1 MAVFA
6 PATCRSPHSP
16 RSWRTASTSVNMPY
30 IPLWVYDSPPPLVF
44 IGNGPPGAVRPPDT
58 NGPPSPGLQ
67 KPVASSP
74 ITGTIV
80 NAS

>member
-1 MAVFA
+1 MVSTLEDMRKWAVSL
-6 PATCRSPHSP
+6 ATGSLL
-16 RSWRTASTSVNMPY
+16 MPEVWKEATTDMV
-30 IPLWVYDSPPPLVF
+30 PFVF
-44 IGNGPPGAVRPPDT
+44 SGNGPPGAVRPPDT
-58 NGPPSPGLQ
+58 NAPPSPGLQ